1 MTPSELKAS
10 RRRAHAR
17 IRFRRYYQE
26 HRPEILEKRSEDYLH
41 RILLTLPVAE
51 NGAPLQVYHDKEGHD
66 MIGEISELPPL
77 PGQQLFSRRTLAAIL
92 DVSIETVS
100 RRIKAGDIKAVKVG
114 SRLVRIPRSEVERL
128 LSPNSEQ
135 TGNEL

>member
-1 MTPSELKAS
+1 MRAS
-10 RRRAHAR
+10 ASDATTKNTV
-17 IRFRRYYQE
+17 Q
-26 HRPEILEKRSEDYLH
+26 RSSKSDPKTTCAE
-41 RILLTLPVAE
+41 ILLTLPVAE
-51 NGAPLQVYHDKEGHD
+51 NVSPPQLYHDMKGQD
-66 MIGEISELPPL
+66 VLNDISELPPL